1 MNIGE
6 RILALMQAQN
16 LSYRQ
21 LQDLTGI
28 SRSTL
33 NRYAQ
38 GKPIPMDKLEKIAS
52 ALGEKP
58 EILMGWA
65 ERTKRD
71 VVREKLEK
79 LSEADLDRLEA
90 IIDAWIGG

>member
-1 MNIGE
+1 
-6 RILALMQAQN
+6 
-16 LSYRQ
+16 
-21 LQDLTGI
+21 
-28 SRSTL
+28 
-33 NRYAQ
+33 
-38 GKPIPMDKLEKIAS
+38 MDKLEKIAS